1 MDRLEYQGK
10 QFFARYGIPVS
21 DGEAVTTVDDAVA
34 VADRI
39 GYPVVVKAQVHVGG
53 RGKAGGVKLASNTD
67 EVREP
72 AGNILGLDIKG
83 HVVNPIWLE
92 VASDIAAEY
101 SAPFPLDRPPKQP
114 PRMHSPAVG
123 GEHRPA

>member
-1 MDRLEYQGK
+1 MDLLEYQGK

-53 RGKAGGVKLASNTD
+53 RGKAGGGKLASNTD
-67 EVREP
+67 AVREH
-72 AGNILGLDIKG
+72 AGTILDLDTNG
-83 HVVNPIWLE
+83 QLDNTTRHPI
-92 VASDIAAEY
+92 ASDTPQDTPTP
-101 SAPFPLDRPPKQP
+101 S
-114 PRMHSPAVG
+114 
-123 GEHRPA
+123 

>member
-39 GYPVVVKAQVHVGG
+39 GYHVVVTAHVHVGG
-53 RGKAGGVKLASNTD
+53 RGQAGGVKLASNTD
-67 EVREP
+67 EVPEHD
-72 AGNILGLDIKG
+72 GTSLSLNIT
-83 HVVNPIWLE
+83 HHAVNPTWTE
-92 VASDIAAEY
+92 VLSHITADAS
-101 SAPFPLDRPPKQP
+101 PTP
-114 PRMHSPAVG
+114 
-123 GEHRPA
+123 